1 MIMGVRIEQYT
12 RGNGWN
18 DGNEVRGSKWTTQ
31 QQGGPNGGI
40 IEGLQVQK
48 M

>member
-18 DGNEVRGSKWTTQ
+18 DGNEVRDQTS
-31 QQGGPNGGI
+31 GPPDSRMDLM
-40 IEGLQVQK
+40 EA
-48 M
+48 